1 MTRRLLLSY
10 LALALL
16 ILLMLEIPLA
26 ILAQRHER
34 DLSASQAAREAAGV
48 AGLATEDMEHELTGD
63 LQALAT
69 TYSASTG
76 GEVAIVGA
84 DARVLASSGQD
95 ADNDATTIWHGL
107 IRSALAGA
115 SANSFSNDEGR
126 PWAAAAAPV
135 TMAPGAAAGA
145 VLLAIPATG
154 TENRIHD
161 IWLGLA
167 LFAAGVLVVTGVGG
181 VVLARSLSR
190 PLARL
195 GAAVGE
201 LGAGDLAA
209 RASEDRGPPQIRM
222 LAREFNHMA
231 GRLSEVVSAQSRFV
245 ADASHQLRSPLT
257 ALRLRLENL
266 EAESSPQAA
275 EGIAAAGREVQRLS
289 RIVDG
294 LLTLSRAGADEPH
307 RERLDVSSVISERCD
322 AWSALADE
330 KQVRLADLGDTRPP
344 VFALLV
350 PGDLDQILDNLLANA
365 LEATP
370 ENSLIRV
377 DLEPA
382 RDGHASIH
390 VIDEGPGM
398 TAEERERAFDR
409 FWSGTGAG
417 AGRSGLGLAIV
428 EQLAARNGATVE
440 LRPADPH
447 GLDAVLTVQVSPTA
461 TTARTP

>member
-10 LALALL
+10 LALALVIL
-16 ILLMLEIPLA
+16 IGLEIPLA
-26 ILAQRHER
+26 VLAQRHER
-34 DLSASQAAREAAGV
+34 DLSANQAAREAAGV
-48 AGLATEDMEHELTGD
+48 AGLAIEGLEHERTTD
-63 LQALAT
+63 LQSLAS
-69 TYSASTG
+69 TYRASTG
-76 GEVAIVGA
+76 GEVAIVSKNA
-84 DARVLASSGQD
+84 TVLASSSQD
-95 ADNDATTIWHGL
+95 ADNDAATEWHAL
-107 IRSALAGA
+107 VASALRGVPA
-115 SANSFSNDEGR
+115 SSFTDDEGR

-135 TMAPGAAAGA
+135 TAEGSVAGA
-145 VLLAIPATG
+145 VLLAVPASA

-161 IWLGLA
+161 IWLGLG
-167 LFAAGVLVVTGVGG
+167 LFALGVLVITGVGG

-195 GAAVGE
+195 GEAVGA

-231 GRLSEVVSAQSRFV
+231 ARLSEVVTAQSRFV

-266 EAESSPQAA
+266 EAGSSAQAA

-294 LLTLSRAGADEPH
+294 LLTLSRAGADEPR
-307 RERLDVSSVISERCD
+307 RERLDIRSVIAERCE

-330 KQVRLADLGDTRPP
+330 KQVRLADLGDTLAP
-344 VFALLV
+344 VYARLV

-365 LEATP
+365 LDATP
-370 ENSLIRV
+370 DDSLIQV
-377 DLEPA
+377 LLDTGL
-382 RDGHASIH
+382 DGHASIH
-390 VIDEGPGM
+390 VVDEGPGM
-398 TAEERERAFDR
+398 TDEERTRAFDR
-409 FWSGTGAG
+409 FWSGSGAG

-428 EQLAARNGATVE
+428 EQLAARNDAKVE
-440 LRPADPH
+440 LKPAAPH
-447 GLDAVLTVQVSPTA
+447 GVDAVVTVPVSPA
-461 TTARTP
+461 GPATARTP